1 MKKIFSLFL
10 VMVLVLSS
18 LPVIAD
24 EATDGNG
31 NSGEAADTSMVQE
44 EVSVREKDNALEMR
58 KKIENK
64 ADSLKTEARERIKGS
79 EVRREAFTRIESKLS
94 KVETRLKDKFK
105 ELQNDKLRRLNE
117 LDADKLKQIAGLDK
131 VHFDKLAAVGR
142 ARLKELAKLD
152 KSELVKK
159 IGRLEIKKIKNV
171 EELNKRRLKKEVKAK
186 LEGEFEDADN
196 EQHGLFENL
205 EKTKERAKAA
215 KETGNDETKL
225 SAAKEHLA
233 QVADIIIKHL
243 EKLKLKAESSENLDE
258 EIVNSIVE
266 RINAQITEVNSIKE
280 KGNSASELSEIRAA
294 IKELKDK
301 WQAFKHIIKFHAELV
316 VNARIRGLV
325 NRGEVLEKR
334 LDHLLAKAEEQGIA
348 IDVDAEVAEF
358 SAKLEEART
367 KFNEAEA
374 LLKTARELVNK
385 GVAENREEIKRLND
399 SAKELLKSARDL
411 MKEAHDILKDILDK
425 IKDANKELDIDEDV
439 EIEVVEEKIEVEGVE
454 S

>member
-171 EELNKRRLKKEVKAK
+171 EELNKRRLKKEVKTK
-186 LEGEFEDADN
+186 LEGEF
-196 EQHGLFENL
+196 
-205 EKTKERAKAA
+205 
-215 KETGNDETKL
+215 
-225 SAAKEHLA
+225 
-233 QVADIIIKHL
+233 
-243 EKLKLKAESSENLDE
+243 
-258 EIVNSIVE
+258 
-266 RINAQITEVNSIKE
+266 
-280 KGNSASELSEIRAA
+280 
-294 IKELKDK
+294 
-301 WQAFKHIIKFHAELV
+301 
-316 VNARIRGLV
+316 
-325 NRGEVLEKR
+325 
-334 LDHLLAKAEEQGIA
+334 
-348 IDVDAEVAEF
+348 
-358 SAKLEEART
+358 
-367 KFNEAEA
+367 
-374 LLKTARELVNK
+374 
-385 GVAENREEIKRLND
+385 
-399 SAKELLKSARDL
+399 
-411 MKEAHDILKDILDK
+411 
-425 IKDANKELDIDEDV
+425 
-439 EIEVVEEKIEVEGVE
+439 
-454 S
+454 